1 MIKFT
6 EGGLEDI
13 WPQKTPRIQAI
24 SYAMQQAMK
33 MVKKYADKS
42 RCYAAVDELSEEIL
56 DYFAVEM
63 RSMYYSQ
70 ELPISKK
77 REIVKNTLKWYTYAG
92 TAATVADMVSVVFG
106 DGRIIEWFNYDEPPR
121 TPGTFDIETSG
132 RLTGESFDQINAL
145 IKKSKNVRSQLRRII
160 IIRNARASPN
170 VVAFQVAVQEC
181 TVLNIIRSST
191 ISL

>member
-63 RSMYYSQ
+63 RLSNF
-70 ELPISKK
+70 
-77 REIVKNTLKWYTYAG
+77 RKNTYMFSRIH
-92 TAATVADMVSVVFG
+92 VRVFG
-106 DGRIIEWFNYDEPPR
+106 NSR
-121 TPGTFDIETSG
+121 TCFP
-132 RLTGESFDQINAL
+132 
-145 IKKSKNVRSQLRRII
+145 KNMY
-160 IIRNARASPN
+160 
-170 VVAFQVAVQEC
+170 E
-181 TVLNIIRSST
+181 
-191 ISL
+191 

>member
-70 ELPISKK
+70 GLPISKK

-92 TAATVADMVSVVFG
+92 TAATVADMVSAVFG
-106 DGRIIEWFNYDEPPR
+106 NGRVIEWLIMMNHH
-121 TPGTFDIETSG
+121 TPQEHLTLRHLEDSQV
-132 RLTGESFDQINAL
+132 RLL
-145 IKKSKNVRSQLRRII
+145 
-160 IIRNARASPN
+160 
-170 VVAFQVAVQEC
+170 
-181 TVLNIIRSST
+181 IRSMH
-191 ISL
+191 